1 MSLNSYINSS
11 LSYLHASTISRD
23 VRAYANTHTTITE
36 KICVITV
43 DGRTLTGT
51 LLSCDQVT
59 NLVLSSTIERIIRS
73 QDDDEPSS
81 EVGHGLYLIRG
92 DNVVCVGLMDE
103 ELDGTID
110 WSKVRGEVIGTTRH
124 I

>member
-1 MSLNSYINSS
+1 MS
-11 LSYLHASTISRD
+11 RC
-23 VRAYANTHTTITE
+23 VCPANTCTSTTE

>member
-1 MSLNSYINSS
+1 MSLNSYINSLFS
-11 LSYLHASTISRD
+11 PLTAHHISRD
-23 VRAYANTHTTITE
+23 SHANTPPCVIG
-36 KICVITV
+36 KILVITV
-43 DGRTLTGT
+43 DGRTLAGT

-59 NLVLSSTIERIIRS
+59 NLVLSGTIERIIRS

-124 I
+124 V